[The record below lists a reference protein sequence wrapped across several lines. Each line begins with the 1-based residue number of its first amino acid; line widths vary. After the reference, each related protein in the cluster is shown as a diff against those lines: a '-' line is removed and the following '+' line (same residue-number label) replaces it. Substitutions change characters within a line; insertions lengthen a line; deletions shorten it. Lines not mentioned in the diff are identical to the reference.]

1 MSSMKINRTEFMK
14 LNVMAHMR
22 EQKYHTVLDRSF
34 RAAIFSDFIKI
45 LNNNVKNYKIT
56 EKILIKK

>member
-22 EQKYHTVLDRSF
+22 EQKYHTVLDRNFFSGPKF
-34 RAAIFSDFIKI
+34 RCRHLFGFY
-45 LNNNVKNYKIT
+45 KNFK
-56 EKILIKK
+56 